1 MTRVISSIKKFL
13 ASNEPAPNTVAAI
26 VGLTA
31 VMIGVSMLF
40 GFPVA
45 LTFFGAFMLLPVM
58 IRMFTKRDGR

>member
-1 MTRVISSIKKFL
+1 MTRVISSTKKFL
-13 ASNEPAPNTVAAI
+13 ANHAPEPYTVAAV

-31 VMIGVSMLF
+31 VTIGVSMLF

-45 LTFFGAFMLLPVM
+45 LTFFGAFMLTPVM

>member
-13 ASNEPAPNTVAAI
+13 TSNAPAPNTVAAI

-31 VMIGVSMLF
+31 VTIGLSMLF

-45 LTFFGAFMLLPVM
+45 LTIFGAFTLIPVM